1 MPPPPP
7 PPPPGPPPPPTFHE
21 ANTAPPKLSS
31 SEAKGRGALLSDIH
45 KGARLKKVG
54 VVNDRSAPVIE
65 RGGGGGGGGPMG
77 MGGLFQGGVPKLR
90 PAGDGSSGGSVG
102 RSALRPP
109 GSRPSAPRPP
119 SGRSAS
125 PSPPEH
131 QRSHR
136 PSLPDIT
143 RPHNAGGSSSPG
155 GGMKH
160 STSAPPPP
168 PPFSRGGRGN
178 APPAPNLKLSA
189 PSSSAQKPLPPT
201 PNRGPAPSAALK
213 NALSS
218 GRPPAAGG
226 SSAPPPPPPYRMHTS
241 LSNGPAQTDG
251 GGAPELPQ
259 RHNSLTKK
267 HTAQGRNHAPPPP
280 PSSSSSPSPQGGRPP
295 PPAREPPGR
304 RAAPQAPLSNTRNG
318 NRDAPPPPPPYRGQ
332 SSEPAGRGARP
343 PPPSSSS
350 SSSSSSLS
358 TRTPAGP
365 PPPPPPIRN
374 GHSSISTPSK
384 SILDDF
390 ESKFNFHP
398 MEDLPPPEEYRHFNK
413 VYPSKSGKGILRGA
427 PPAPPVGR

>member
-1 MPPPPP
+1 MPIPPPP

-21 ANTAPPKLSS
+21 SNTTPPKLSS
-31 SEAKGRGALLSDIH
+31 SETKGRGALLSDIH
-45 KGARLKKVG
+45 KGARLRKVG
-54 VVNDRSAPVIE
+54 VVNDRSSPIIE
-65 RGGGGGGGGPMG
+65 KSGGGGSGPMG
-77 MGGLFQGGVPKLR
+77 MGGLFQGGMPKLR
-90 PAGDGSSGGSVG
+90 PHGDGSSGGSVG

-109 GSRPSAPRPP
+109 GSRSPAPRPP

-143 RPHNAGGSSSPG
+143 RPPNTSSSSSG

-168 PPFSRGGRGN
+168 PPFNRGGRGN
-178 APPAPNLKLSA
+178 APPTPNLKVSA
-189 PSSSAQKPLPPT
+189 ASSSAQKPLPPT
-201 PNRGPAPSAALK
+201 PSRGLAPSNALK
-213 NALSS
+213 NALASS
-218 GRPPAAGG
+218 RPPTSG
-226 SSAPPPPPPYRMHTS
+226 SSAPPPPPPYRMQTS

-280 PSSSSSPSPQGGRPP
+280 PSPSPSQQVSRPP

-304 RAAPQAPLSNTRNG
+304 RAAPQAPLSAARNG
-318 NRDAPPPPPPYRGQ
+318 NRDAPPLPPPYRGH
-332 SSEPAGRGARP
+332 SSAPSEPPGRGVRP
-343 PPPSSSS
+343 PHPPSF
-350 SSSSSSLS
+350 SSSSLS
-358 TRTPAGP
+358 SSSRTPAGP

-374 GHSSISTPSK
+374 GHSAVSNSSK